1 MAKKN
6 ILTKISLVV
15 GVAGI
20 WSILVVLVVN
30 ANKKTNQLPA
40 FDWHLAILKSSEFET
55 QDRKQEEIITK
66 VLI

>member
-1 MAKKN
+1 MP
-6 ILTKISLVV
+6 T
-15 GVAGI
+15 
-20 WSILVVLVVN
+20 
-30 ANKKTNQLPA
+30 KKTNQLSA